1 MTDKF
6 FDPYDFIDDDWTDA
20 VVSVAESMGG
30 RERERIAPITSA
42 AQRKNDTFQRMRE
55 MAARTRERRVIR

>member
-1 MTDKF
+1 MTDKP
-6 FDPYDFIDDDWTDA
+6 FDPYDFIDDDFTDA

-30 RERERIAPITSA
+30 RERERTVPLKTT
-42 AQRKNDTFQRMRE
+42 AQRKEDTFQKMRD

>member
-1 MTDKF
+1 MTYKP

-30 RERERIAPITSA
+30 EERERIAPITTA

>member
-1 MTDKF
+1 MTDKP

-20 VVSVAESMGG
+20 VVSVAASMDGG
-30 RERERIAPITSA
+30 EPARIASVPTTK
-42 AQRKNDTFQRMRE
+42 QRKDDTFQKMRE

>member
-1 MTDKF
+1 MTDKP

-30 RERERIAPITSA
+30 RERDRIAPIATA
-42 AQRKNDTFQRMRE
+42 TQRKNDTFQKMRE